1 MTNAK
6 SLLDKERKAVDAQRR
21 KWEEAVVRLAR
32 PKTCKQL
39 QGLAT
44 GGGDGIYTIF
54 PPEHTTFGAAC
65 ADDNG
70 NGYSDDCARMYKG
83 TEVYCDMTTDG
94 GGWTL
99 LGYAQHGEL
108 SGRLLTTNGK
118 WSPSERKGSANI
130 NSLWV
135 VQASESMAYSWNSAY
150 KAAENLESTG
160 SLQSYQKVV
169 KFGIPTP
176 KDQSVAPELH
186 SARNCNDRDSQD
198 SSYFS
203 PVDVTC
209 LKGNCNLPRKMY
221 TGTGTM
227 GVCNGHAY
235 GLVGVPPSKSKCDW
249 SVDAQ
254 QGYTSFY
261 VSVDHTP
268 KCAGIVDSKR
278 ASGSSDAE
286 IPSVVGIWVR

>member
-1 MTNAK
+1 M
-6 SLLDKERKAVDAQRR
+6 
-21 KWEEAVVRLAR
+21 AR

-70 NGYSDDCARMYKG
+70 AGYSDDCARMYKG

-135 VQASESMAYSWNSAY
+135 VQASESMAYSWNLLFHVGTRVRALDLRCVDKSPHVMR
-150 KAAENLESTG
+150 G
-160 SLQSYQKVV
+160 HDV
-169 KFGIPTP
+169 K
-176 KDQSVAPELH
+176 
-186 SARNCNDRDSQD
+186 
-198 SSYFS
+198 
-203 PVDVTC
+203 
-209 LKGNCNLPRKMY
+209 
-221 TGTGTM
+221 
-227 GVCNGHAY
+227 
-235 GLVGVPPSKSKCDW
+235 
-249 SVDAQ
+249 
-254 QGYTSFY
+254 
-261 VSVDHTP
+261 
-268 KCAGIVDSKR
+268 
-278 ASGSSDAE
+278 
-286 IPSVVGIWVR
+286 